1 MAVQWVLFIPLT
13 NLLLYEY
20 RAYTHAHLVGGDWR
34 EMTAA
39 GGDVALK
46 KKSGSPSF
54 RALTQPLKIYT
65 CPHGCL

>member
-20 RAYTHAHLVGGDWR
+20 RAYTHAHLVGEDWR

-39 GGDVALK
+39 GGDVAK

>member
-39 GGDVALK
+39 GGDVAK

>member
-20 RAYTHAHLVGGDWR
+20 HAYTHAHLVGGDWR

-46 KKSGSPSF
+46 KNLAPPHSGP
-54 RALTQPLKIYT
+54 
-65 CPHGCL
+65 

>member
-39 GGDVALK
+39 GGDVAFK
-46 KKSGSPSF
+46 KNLAPPHSGP
-54 RALTQPLKIYT
+54 
-65 CPHGCL
+65 